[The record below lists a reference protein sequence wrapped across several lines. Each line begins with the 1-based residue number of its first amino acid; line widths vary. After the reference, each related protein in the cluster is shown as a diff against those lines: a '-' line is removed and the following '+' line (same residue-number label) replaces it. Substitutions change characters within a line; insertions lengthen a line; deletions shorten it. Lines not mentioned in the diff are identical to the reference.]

1 MHAIQNSLIYFIQV
15 IFKKNQRFFK
25 EKKKGKMDKNF
36 TFFLTKNEHIVDSLE
51 NVVNRQSKIMT
62 KLIVMNQR
70 SLKKKNQ
77 RTQRRDTR
85 AQGLCGEMTEES
97 KI

>member
-70 SLKKKNQ
+70 SLKKKKIKEPKEEIQ
-77 RTQRRDTR
+77 ERRDFVV
-85 AQGLCGEMTEES
+85 
-97 KI
+97 K

>member
-1 MHAIQNSLIYFIQV
+1 
-15 IFKKNQRFFK
+15 
-25 EKKKGKMDKNF
+25 MDKNF

-70 SLKKKNQ
+70 SLKKKK
-77 RTQRRDTR
+77 
-85 AQGLCGEMTEES
+85 S
-97 KI
+97 KNPKKRYKSLGTLW